1 MIREWLKELWQYR
14 ELFYFF
20 TWRDVKIR
28 YRQTVLGA
36 LWAVLQP
43 FFTMIAFSMLFGGIA
58 KMPTDGIPYPIFYF
72 SALLPWLYF
81 STTLSQAGNSLA
93 SNANLITK
101 IYFPRVILPATP
113 VLVGLVD
120 LLIGTLV
127 LVGMMMYYQF
137 APTWK
142 LALWP
147 VLVVPLAFLT
157 FAFGML
163 LSALNVKYR
172 DVRYVIPFL
181 IQLLLFATPIIYPA
195 SAIPERF
202 QWLISLNPLTGII
215 EAFRA
220 ICVPDHQIN
229 WSMLGIS
236 TVLTSVLV
244 FVSAVYFSKT
254 EGDFSDIV

>member
-43 FFTMIAFSMLFGGIA
+43 FFTMVVFSVLFGGIV

-72 SALLPWLYF
+72 AALLPWLYF
-81 STTLSQAGNSLA
+81 STALSQAGNSLA

-120 LLIGTLV
+120 LLIGTFV
-127 LVGMMMYYQF
+127 LVGIMMYYQF

-147 VLVVPLAFLT
+147 VLIVPLAFLT
-157 FAFGML
+157 FALGTF

-172 DVRYVIPFL
+172 DVKFLVPFL
-181 IQLLLFATPIIYPA
+181 IQLLLFATPIIYPS
-195 SAIPERF
+195 SAIPDRF

-220 ICVPDHQIN
+220 ICVPDRQID
-229 WSMLGIS
+229 WPTLGIS
-236 TVLTSVLV
+236 TALTSVLV
-244 FVSAVYFSKT
+244 FVSMVYFSKT
-254 EGDFSDIV
+254 EAYFSDIV

>member
-1 MIREWLKELWQYR
+1 MIHDWLKELWQYR

-20 TWRDVKIR
+20 TWRDIKIR

-43 FFTMIAFSMLFGGIA
+43 FFTMIVFSVIFGGIA

-72 SALLPWLYF
+72 AALLPWLYF

-120 LLIGTLV
+120 LFIGTLV

-137 APTWK
+137 ALTWK
-142 LALWP
+142 LMLWP
-147 VLVVPLAFLT
+147 VLIIPLAFLT
-157 FAFGML
+157 FALGMF

-172 DVRYVIPFL
+172 DVKYVIPFL
-181 IQLLLFATPIIYPA
+181 IQVLLFATPIIYPM

-202 QWLISLNPLTGII
+202 QWLIALNPLTGII

-220 ICVPDHQIN
+220 ICIPDLQIN
-229 WSMLGIS
+229 WGTLGIS
-236 TVLTSVLV
+236 TALTLVLV
-244 FVSAVYFSKT
+244 LVSMVYFNKT
-254 EGDFSDIV
+254 EGSFSDIV

>member
-20 TWRDVKIR
+20 TWRDIKIR

-43 FFTMIAFSMLFGGIA
+43 FFTMVVFSVIFSGIG
-58 KMPTDGIPYPIFYF
+58 KMPTDGIPSPIFYF
-72 SALLPWLYF
+72 AALLPWLYF
-81 STTLSQAGNSLA
+81 STTLSQSGNSLA

-113 VLVGLVD
+113 VLAGLVD
-120 LLIGTLV
+120 LFIGTLV
-127 LVGMMMYYQF
+127 LVGMMVYYQF

-142 LALWP
+142 LLLWP
-147 VLVVPLAFLT
+147 VLIVPLAFLT
-157 FAFGML
+157 FAVGAF

-172 DVRYVIPFL
+172 DVKYVIPFL
-181 IQLLLFATPIIYPA
+181 IQLLLFATPIIYPI
-195 SAIPERF
+195 SAVPERF
-202 QWLISLNPLTGII
+202 QWLIALNPLTGII

-220 ICVPDHQIN
+220 ICVPDRLID
-229 WSMLGIS
+229 WGTLGIS
-236 TVLTSVLV
+236 TALTLVLV
-244 FVSAVYFSKT
+244 FASMVYFNKI
-254 EGDFSDIV
+254 EGSFSDIV